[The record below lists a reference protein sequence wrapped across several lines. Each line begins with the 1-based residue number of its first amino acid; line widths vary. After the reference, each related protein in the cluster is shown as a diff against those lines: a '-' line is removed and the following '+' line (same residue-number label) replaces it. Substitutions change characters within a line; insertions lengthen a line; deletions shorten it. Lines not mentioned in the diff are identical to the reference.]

1 MTGYS
6 SVDTFGTLIEEVTL
20 SLGGFGSSNDMLC
33 SLSYDIAA
41 NDLIIGVDDSSAV
54 SKGIIE
60 IDDELIFVVSNN
72 AGTLTIP
79 TWGRGYKGTVAATH
93 AAGARVAV
101 APTYP
106 RPVVARE
113 INNTIRAV
121 YPDLFA
127 VKSTDIT
134 MDGSHWQYELPA
146 DCDRVLLVDAK
157 WTTIDGWEPVR
168 AWDVI
173 QSASTGDFASG
184 KFIAF
189 AEPMMAGV
197 TVHVTYAAVPT
208 LLTADSD
215 LFTATGLAAT
225 TRDVILLGAAARL
238 LPWMDTGRV
247 GTETVMSDQQD
258 EAKPIGNAVAL
269 AKEFRTNY
277 RVKLQA
283 ERQALL
289 SRYPIKSRRAR

>member
-1 MTGYS
+1 
-6 SVDTFGTLIEEVTL
+6 VTL
-20 SLGGFGSSNDMLC
+20 SLGGFGSNNDMVC

-41 NDLIIGVDDSSAV
+41 NDLLIGVDDTAAV

-60 IDDELIFVVSNN
+60 IDDELIFVTANN
-72 AGTLTIP
+72 SGTLTVP
-79 TWGRGYKGTVAATH
+79 TWGRGYKGTTAADHT
-93 AAGARVAV
+93 AGAKVSV

-106 RPVVARE
+106 KAVVRRE
-113 INNTIRAV
+113 VNNTIRAV

-127 VKSTDIT
+127 VKTTDIT
-134 MDGSHWQYELPA
+134 MDATHWQYELPA

-189 AEPMMAGV
+189 AEPLMAGV
-197 TVHVTYAAVPT
+197 TVHITYAALPT

-215 LFTATGLAAT
+215 LFTATGLPAT
-225 TRDVILLGAAARL
+225 ARDVILYGAAARL

-247 GTETVMSDQQD
+247 GVETVMSDQQD
-258 EAKPIGNAVAL
+258 ETKPIGNAVSL
-269 AKEFRTNY
+269 AREFRTNY
-277 RVKLQA
+277 RLRLQA
-283 ERQALL
+283 ERRPSSPAT
-289 SRYPIKSRRAR
+289 P